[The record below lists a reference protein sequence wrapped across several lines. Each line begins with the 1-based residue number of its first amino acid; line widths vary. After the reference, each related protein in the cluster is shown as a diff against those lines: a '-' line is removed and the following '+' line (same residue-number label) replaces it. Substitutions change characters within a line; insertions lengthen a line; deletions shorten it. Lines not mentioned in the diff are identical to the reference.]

1 MPEELAEETIAK
13 KPASPSK
20 SEKKK
25 RSGGGSKA
33 GAATAGTA
41 LSDLPT
47 LAVTCHFNLLP
58 MVLFG
63 VALATRFYA
72 LDQPNSIVFDELHYG
87 RYAGLYQKQT
97 FFFDSHP
104 PLGKQLLALAGYLG
118 GFQGSNMTLFFHSL
132 REPYNNLS
140 AYLFFRFKQIKNG
153 HVTDR
158 KLVHNHN
165 DVSPKNF
172 T

>member
-1 MPEELAEETIAK
+1 MPEELTEEPILK
-13 KPASPSK
+13 KSASPKK
-20 SEKKK
+20 SEKKQ
-25 RSGGGSKA
+25 RKA
-33 GAATAGTA
+33 GSATAGQSLA
-41 LSDLPT
+41 DLPT

-58 MVLFG
+58 MLLFG

-118 GFQGSNMTLFFHSL
+118 GFQGSYNFHLTRALFPHDQNSCY
-132 REPYNNLS
+132 RSSIQN
-140 AYLFFRFKQIKNG
+140 
-153 HVTDR
+153 
-158 KLVHNHN
+158 
-165 DVSPKNF
+165 
-172 T
+172 

>member
-1 MPEELAEETIAK
+1 MPDELGDQPTVKA
-13 KPASPSK
+13 PASPSK
-20 SEKKK
+20 SEKKR
-25 RSGGGSKA
+25 RSGKA
-33 GAATAGTA
+33 GVTTGQ

-47 LAVTCHFNLLP
+47 LEVTCNFHLLP
-58 MVLFG
+58 MVLFV

-118 GFQGSNMTLFFHSL
+118 GFQGLCNPHHSL
-132 REPYNNLS
+132 SLKSRGKIS
-140 AYLFFRFKQIKNG
+140 K
-153 HVTDR
+153 
-158 KLVHNHN
+158 
-165 DVSPKNF
+165 
-172 T
+172 

>member
-1 MPEELAEETIAK
+1 MLFFKFQGDGESTPEALPEELAEETVAK
-13 KPASPSK
+13 KASPSK

-25 RSGGGSKA
+25 RSGGKA

-58 MVLFG
+58 MLLFG

-118 GFQGSNMTLFFHSL
+118 GFQGSNLTLLFSL
-132 REPYNNLS
+132 D
-140 AYLFFRFKQIKNG
+140 LF
-153 HVTDR
+153 
-158 KLVHNHN
+158 
-165 DVSPKNF
+165 
-172 T
+172 

>member
-1 MPEELAEETIAK
+1 MPEELAEEAVTK

-25 RSGGGSKA
+25 RSGGKA

-118 GFQGSNMTLFFHSL
+118 GFQGSNITLFFDSL
-132 REPYNNLS
+132 RDPKFSLKLTRGRITDPSIY
-140 AYLFFRFKQIKNG
+140 FF
-153 HVTDR
+153 D
-158 KLVHNHN
+158 
-165 DVSPKNF
+165 
-172 T
+172 